1 MAASGTWGNQNNRAK
16 KLMKRHGKPQKEW
29 RHKMKKLIT
38 ACLIVVALIAF
49 TTQPTMAE
57 PITLTVLAIT
67 GLTVVASLATADTAY
82 HAVKDSHNQDGSA
95 AVQKNDGRAQAQ
107 NDSHATKANQERIN

>member
-1 MAASGTWGNQNNRAK
+1 
-16 KLMKRHGKPQKEW
+16 
-29 RHKMKKLIT
+29 MKKLVT

-49 TTQPTMAE
+49 TTKPTMAE

-82 HAVKDSHNQDGSA
+82 HAVKASHNENGSA
-95 AVQKNDGRAQAQ
+95 TVLRDGDRAQAQ
-107 NDSHATKANQERIN
+107 NDSNATIANQERSN